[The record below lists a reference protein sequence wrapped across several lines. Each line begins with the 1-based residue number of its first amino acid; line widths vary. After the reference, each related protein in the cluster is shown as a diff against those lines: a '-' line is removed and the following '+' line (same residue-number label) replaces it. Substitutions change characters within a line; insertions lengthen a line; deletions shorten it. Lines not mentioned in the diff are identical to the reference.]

1 MNPNQLTGN
10 IEKLGID
17 FNNIPK
23 PGGSYTMVNVRD
35 NIAYVAIQFPIK
47 NNTFYHLGR
56 LGKDVTTEEGYQGA
70 RLAATNVLAQI
81 HKFVGVENIVG
92 LNHADI
98 YYQASDDWDE
108 GPRVADGA
116 SDLFLEILGDKGVH
130 TRGICSIHKLPKNH
144 SVALV
149 TSFTIKTGS

>member
-1 MNPNQLTGN
+1 
-10 IEKLGID
+10 
-17 FNNIPK
+17 
-23 PGGSYTMVNVRD
+23 
-35 NIAYVAIQFPIK
+35 
-47 NNTFYHLGR
+47 
-56 LGKDVTTEEGYQGA
+56 
-70 RLAATNVLAQI
+70 LAQV
-81 HKFVGVENIVG
+81 HKFVGLENIIG

-130 TRGICSIHKLPKNH
+130 TRAICYVHKLPKNH

-149 TSFTIKTGS
+149 TSFTIKKNS